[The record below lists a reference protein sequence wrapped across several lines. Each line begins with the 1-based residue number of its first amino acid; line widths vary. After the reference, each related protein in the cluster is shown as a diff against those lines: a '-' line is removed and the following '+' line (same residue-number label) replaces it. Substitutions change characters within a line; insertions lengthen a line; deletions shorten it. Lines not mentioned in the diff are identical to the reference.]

1 MKTLRVGLCGVG
13 NVGGAVLKLL
23 KESSDL
29 LEQQGGFSFEL
40 IQVGARKGRSAI
52 PYDDID
58 VTTNLMNVA
67 NNPDVDIFVELIGG
81 TDFAGELVRTA
92 IKNGKQVVT
101 ANKALL
107 AVEGNEIFKLAKQ
120 NNVQIGFEA
129 SVAGGTPVIKALREG
144 LVANKVE
151 WFAGILNGTSNYIL
165 TEMNVEK
172 TEFSEA
178 LLKAQELGLAEAD
191 PAMDIDGT
199 DAAQK
204 ASILAALAFHV
215 PFNFQAVNYEG
226 IDKVDVEDL
235 RYAEEL
241 GYSIKHIA
249 FGRLVDQTVFV
260 SAYPT
265 LVPHEVILSQVGQQ
279 MNALEIYAKGIGST
293 VYYGPGA
300 GPEPTASAVV
310 ADLVDLAK
318 GGWQVEPTVK
328 TENVLVSESTMKAP
342 RYFRLMVR
350 NEPGV
355 IAKISAVFADQN
367 ISIEALIQHETKDKN
382 TGQTEEVPVIILS
395 GSVSN
400 QVVDKLLEELNQ
412 MEEVANC
419 LKQFRIYT
427 KIK

>member
-1 MKTLRVGLCGVG
+1 M
-13 NVGGAVLKLL
+13 
-23 KESSDL
+23 
-29 LEQQGGFSFEL
+29 
-40 IQVGARKGRSAI
+40 
-52 PYDDID
+52 
-58 VTTNLMNVA
+58 
-67 NNPDVDIFVELIGG
+67 
-81 TDFAGELVRTA
+81 
-92 IKNGKQVVT
+92 
-101 ANKALL
+101 
-107 AVEGNEIFKLAKQ
+107 
-120 NNVQIGFEA
+120 QIGFEA

-172 TEFSEA
+172 TEFSQA

>member
-1 MKTLRVGLCGVG
+1 MKSLRVGLCGVG

-52 PYDDID
+52 SYDDID
-58 VTTNLMNVA
+58 VTTNLMDVA

-107 AVEGNEIFKLAKQ
+107 AVEGNEIFKLARK

-172 TEFSEA
+172 TEFSQA

-310 ADLVDLAK
+310 ADLVDIAK
-318 GGWQVEPTVK
+318 GGWQTEPTVMS
-328 TENVLVSESTMKAP
+328 ENVLVSESTIKAP

-355 IAKISAVFADQN
+355 IAKISAVFANQN

-382 TGQTEEVPVIILS
+382 TGKTEEVPIVILS
-395 GSVSN
+395 GSVSD
-400 QVVDKLLEELNQ
+400 QVVDRLLQELNE
-412 MEEVANC
+412 MEEVANG
-419 LKQFRIYT
+419 LKQIRIYT
-427 KIK
+427 KIN

>member
-58 VTTNLMNVA
+58 VTTNLMDVA
-67 NNPDVDIFVELIGG
+67 SNPYVDIFVELIGG

-107 AVEGNEIFKLAKQ
+107 AVEGDEIFKLAKQ

-172 TEFSEA
+172 TEFSQA

-300 GPEPTASAVV
+300 GPEPTASAIV

>member
-58 VTTNLMNVA
+58 VTTNLIDVA

-107 AVEGNEIFKLAKQ
+107 AVEGDEIFKLAKQ

-172 TEFSEA
+172 TEFSQA

-427 KIK
+427 KIN

>member
-58 VTTNLMNVA
+58 VTTNLMDVA

-107 AVEGNEIFKLAKQ
+107 AVKGDEIFKLAKQ

-172 TEFSEA
+172 TEFSQA

>member
-52 PYDDID
+52 PYDDIE
-58 VTTNLMNVA
+58 VTTNLMDVA

-107 AVEGNEIFKLAKQ
+107 AVEGDEIFKLAKQ

-165 TEMNVEK
+165 TEMNVKK
-172 TEFSEA
+172 TEFSQA

-204 ASILAALAFHV
+204 ASILAALAFRV
-215 PFNFQAVNYEG
+215 PFSFQAVNYEG

>member
-1 MKTLRVGLCGVG
+1 
-13 NVGGAVLKLL
+13 
-23 KESSDL
+23 
-29 LEQQGGFSFEL
+29 
-40 IQVGARKGRSAI
+40 VGARKGRSAI
-52 PYDDID
+52 SYDDID
-58 VTTNLMNVA
+58 VTTNLMDVA

-120 NNVQIGFEA
+120 HNVQIGFEA

-144 LVANKVE
+144 LVANKIE

-172 TEFSEA
+172 TDFSQA

-318 GGWQVEPTVK
+318 GGWQAEPTVK
-328 TENVLVSESTMKAP
+328 TENVLVSENTMKAP

-350 NEPGV
+350 NKPGV
-355 IAKISAVFADQN
+355 IAKISAVFANQN
-367 ISIEALIQHETKDKN
+367 ISIEALIQHATKDKN
-382 TGQTEEVPVIILS
+382 TGQTEEVPVVILS
-395 GSVSN
+395 GSVSD
-400 QVVDKLLEELNQ
+400 QVVGRLLEELNE

-427 KIK
+427 KIN

>member
-1 MKTLRVGLCGVG
+1 MYVAT
-13 NVGGAVLKLL
+13 
-23 KESSDL
+23 SS
-29 LEQQGGFSFEL
+29 
-40 IQVGARKGRSAI
+40 R
-52 PYDDID
+52 
-58 VTTNLMNVA
+58 
-67 NNPDVDIFVELIGG
+67 VDIFVEIIGV
-81 TDFAGELVRTA
+81 TDVAGELVRSA
-92 IKNGKQVVT
+92 IKRGIQVVT
-101 ANKALL
+101 ANAIILS
-107 AVEGNEIFKLAKQ
+107 VEGDEILNLAKQ

-172 TEFSEA
+172 TEFSQA
-178 LLKAQELGLAEAD
+178 LLKAQELGLAEAN

-310 ADLVDLAK
+310 SDLVDLAK
-318 GGWQVEPTVK
+318 GGWIV
-328 TENVLVSESTMKAP
+328 
-342 RYFRLMVR
+342 
-350 NEPGV
+350 
-355 IAKISAVFADQN
+355 
-367 ISIEALIQHETKDKN
+367 
-382 TGQTEEVPVIILS
+382 
-395 GSVSN
+395 
-400 QVVDKLLEELNQ
+400 
-412 MEEVANC
+412 
-419 LKQFRIYT
+419 
-427 KIK
+427 

>member
-58 VTTNLMNVA
+58 VTTNLIEVA

-107 AVEGNEIFKLAKQ
+107 AVEGDEIFKLAKQ

-172 TEFSEA
+172 TEFSQA

>member
-58 VTTNLMNVA
+58 VTTNLMDVA

-107 AVEGNEIFKLAKQ
+107 AVEGDEIFKLAKQ
-120 NNVQIGFEA
+120 NSVQIGFEA

-172 TEFSEA
+172 TEFSQA

-226 IDKVDVEDL
+226 IDRVDVEDL
-235 RYAEEL
+235 SYAEEL

-249 FGRLVDQTVFV
+249 FGRLVDKTVFV

-279 MNALEIYAKGIGST
+279 MNALEVYAKGIGST

-350 NEPGV
+350 NAPGV

-367 ISIEALIQHETKDKN
+367 ISIEALIQHETKDKE
-382 TGQTEEVPVIILS
+382 TGQTEQVPVIILS

>member
-1 MKTLRVGLCGVG
+1 MKVLRVGLCGVG

-23 KESSDL
+23 KESSSL

-40 IQVGARKGRSAI
+40 VQVGARKGRSVV
-52 PYDDID
+52 PYDDVD
-58 VTTNLMNVA
+58 VTTDLMEVA

-81 TDFAGELVRTA
+81 TEFADELVQTA
-92 IKNGKQVVT
+92 IRNGKQIVT

-107 AVEGNEIFKLAKQ
+107 AIKGDEIFQLAKQ

-165 TEMNVEK
+165 TEMSVEK
-172 TEFSEA
+172 TEFSLA
-178 LLKAQELGLAEAD
+178 LSKAQKLGLAEAD
-191 PAMDIDGT
+191 PTMDIDGT

-215 PFNFQAVNYEG
+215 PFNFEAVNYEG

-235 RYAEEL
+235 KYAEEL
-241 GYSIKHIA
+241 GYNIKHIA
-249 FGRLVDQTVFV
+249 FGRLLDNSVFV

-318 GGWQVEPTVK
+318 GGWQAEPARHSD
-328 TENVLVSESTMKAP
+328 NILRPESSIKAP
-342 RYFRLMVR
+342 RYFRLMVK

-355 IAKISAVFADQN
+355 IAKISAVFANQD
-367 ISIEALIQHETKDKN
+367 ISIEALIQHEIKVN
-382 TGQTEEVPVIILS
+382 NGEQTDEVPVVILS
-395 GSVSN
+395 GSVSD
-400 QVVDKLLEELNQ
+400 QIVKELLNQ
-412 MEEVANC
+412 LNDMEEVADC
-419 LKQFRIYT
+419 LKQFRIHA
-427 KIK
+427 KIN

>member
-23 KESSDL
+23 KESSEL

-52 PYDDID
+52 PYDDIE
-58 VTTNLMNVA
+58 VTTNLMDVA

-107 AVEGNEIFKLAKQ
+107 AVEGDEIFKLAKQ

-172 TEFSEA
+172 TEFSQA

-265 LVPHEVILSQVGQQ
+265 LVPHEVILSQVGQH

-400 QVVDKLLEELNQ
+400 QVVDILLEELIQ

-419 LKQFRIYT
+419 L
-427 KIK
+427 

>member
-1 MKTLRVGLCGVG
+1 MKVLRVGLCGVG

-23 KESSDL
+23 KESSSL

-40 IQVGARKGRSAI
+40 VQVGARKGRSVV
-52 PYDDID
+52 PYDDVD
-58 VTTNLMNVA
+58 VTTDLMEVA
-67 NNPDVDIFVELIGG
+67 NNPEVDIFIELIGG
-81 TDFAGELVRTA
+81 TEFADELIQTA
-92 IKNGKQVVT
+92 IRNGKQIVT

-107 AVEGNEIFKLAKQ
+107 AIKGDEIFQLAKQ

-165 TEMNVEK
+165 TEMSVEK
-172 TEFSEA
+172 TEFSLA
-178 LLKAQELGLAEAD
+178 LSKAQKLGLAEAD
-191 PAMDIDGT
+191 PTMDIDGT

-215 PFNFQAVNYEG
+215 PFNFEAVNYEG
-226 IDKVDVEDL
+226 IDEVDVEDL
-235 RYAEEL
+235 KYAEEL
-241 GYSIKHIA
+241 GYNIKHIA
-249 FGRLVDQTVFV
+249 FGRLLDNSVFV

-318 GGWQVEPTVK
+318 GGWQAEPARHSD
-328 TENVLVSESTMKAP
+328 NILRSESSIKAP
-342 RYFRLMVR
+342 RYFRLMVK

-355 IAKISAVFADQN
+355 IAKISAVFANQD
-367 ISIEALIQHETKDKN
+367 ISIEALIQHEIKVN
-382 TGQTEEVPVIILS
+382 NGEQTDEVPVVILS
-395 GSVSN
+395 GSVSD
-400 QVVDKLLEELNQ
+400 QIVKELLNQ
-412 MEEVANC
+412 LNDMEEVADC
-419 LKQFRIYT
+419 LKQFRIHA
-427 KIK
+427 KIN